1 MKCPTCEKWV
11 LVLETRSRPDDS
23 TRRRYECANGH
34 KFSTVERV
42 EELSKQW
49 RAPVKVANA

>member
-1 MKCPTCEKWV
+1 MKCPTCTTWAS
-11 LVLETRSRPDDS
+11 VLETRNRVDQS

-42 EELSKQW
+42 EVLSKQW
-49 RAPVKVANA
+49 RPPVRNDIA